1 MGPACRAPLHWAV
14 CALLLSTG
22 LRAFAE
28 VEISGGTLRPT
39 AGCAVEF
46 VPEAELNRSAPA
58 ALPAAGGAMHSPS
71 EVQIWAN
78 RARGRDPDSPRSVQQ
93 VERAD
98 WARIQSNAARFI
110 EAGGEPA
117 VTVLDA
123 GVLRWT
129 HGTLARDAAFAFL
142 ISGDE
147 GLSKAVQAHLLA
159 QAANPFNDLRA
170 LCVRPLSGPVRD
182 AWFSEAGWLLRHA
195 VAYDYVRLGMSESDR
210 VVIDNWLRRNAYAL
224 AAQLDWGLAQVFPR
238 RSQGDMSVRNGPA
251 AAQGEKRW
259 LMRRY
264 DTNKDCR
271 TEVDDDQRVF
281 PVTAYSKPNGSAGP
295 TLSLL
300 SQYYNNRRAALA
312 AAIGTIGVMLGDK
325 PLVSRARRYFEEWLA
340 YGVWPDGSEG
350 EFARNGDYC
359 IASQG
364 LVYGASNSTAMVLV
378 AWALARQG
386 DATLFEYSTRSGLF
400 GSESGSS
407 GSEPKSLT
415 LVANTL
421 MKLRTGELQWFE
433 FEPWRKQQ
441 LPRDQTRLGERRSR
455 YMGTGNEVENFHELG
470 LWLAAPYI
478 HLSGLQTML
487 VDRIDEIGSAPSAR
501 KVVTGFGTLTDPFN
515 ALPSV
520 VLLRP

>member
-1 MGPACRAPLHWAV
+1 MGRVCCTPLQWAV
-14 CALLLSTG
+14 CALLLSTVP
-22 LRAFAE
+22 RAFADVE
-28 VEISGGTLRPT
+28 VSGGALRPT

-46 VPEAELNRSAPA
+46 VPGAELNRSVPA

-78 RARGRDPDSPRSVQQ
+78 RARGRDPGSPRNVQR

-117 VTVLDA
+117 VTGLDA

-142 ISGDE
+142 ISGD
-147 GLSKAVQAHLLA
+147 GRLSRAVQAHLLA

-170 LCVRPLSGPVRD
+170 LCVRPLSGAVRD

-195 VAYDYVRLGMSESDR
+195 VAYDYVRVGMPDSDR
-210 VVIDNWLRRNAYAL
+210 VVVENWLRRNVYAL

-238 RSQGDMSVRNGPA
+238 RSQGDMAVRSGPA

-259 LMRRY
+259 LVRRY

-271 TEVDDDQRVF
+271 IDADDDPRVF
-281 PVTAYSKPNGSAGP
+281 SATAYANPNGSVGP
-295 TLSLL
+295 PLSVL
-300 SQYYNNRRAALA
+300 SQYYNNRRAASA

-325 PLVSRARRYFEEWLA
+325 SLVARARRYFEEWLA
-340 YGVWPDGSEG
+340 YGVWSDGSEG

-364 LVYGASNSTAMVLV
+364 LVYGASNSVAMVLV

-386 DATLFEYSTRSGLF
+386 DATLFDYSTRSGLF
-400 GSESGSS
+400 GSESGGS

-415 LVANTL
+415 LIANTL
-421 MKLRTGELQWFE
+421 VKLRTGERQWFE

-441 LPRDQTRLGERRSR
+441 LPREQTRLGESRSR
-455 YMGTGNEVENFHELG
+455 YMGTGSEVENFHELG
-470 LWLAAPYI
+470 LWLAAPY
-478 HLSGLQTML
+478 LGLPSLQTML
-487 VDRIDEIGSAPSAR
+487 VDRIDKIGNAPSAR
-501 KVVTGFGTLTDPFN
+501 KAVTGFGTLTDPFN